1 MTIDRQQFLDELKL
15 REQIRRA
22 ISIIGERKQV
32 ANKQLLSEEQRL
44 RKVIRKLLKEE
55 EGQGDE
61 STGISYLRRDLKK
74 TIPELEG
81 GYKALRSKKEQRDSY
96 RAHII
101 SALKDIIL
109 RGDTNFNAKSDG
121 DAIADGVDAPMD
133 AGMNEEIDVNFG
145 DAESF
150 PDPSKKLDI
159 GREKPEELQAVEDE
173 NTEDK
178 ELTDFSIEGE
188 DKTGAAAALT
198 SMKQIE
204 KVVINTYST
213 LYDPTDRELY
223 ADYLITNTQ
232 LYFDEFEKELQ
243 TIIPEPENPEY
254 EKRKEPESSELDVG
268 EPEIPGISDEEVNPL

>member
-22 ISIIGERKQV
+22 IAIIGERKQ
-32 ANKQLLSEEQRL
+32 AQQAQMLAEEKRL

-74 TIPELEG
+74 IVPELES
-81 GYKALRSKKEQRDSY
+81 GYKALRSKQEQRDSY

-101 SALKDIIL
+101 NAMKDIIL
-109 RGDTNFNAKSDG
+109 RGDTNFNAKADK
-121 DAIADGVDAPMD
+121 DPIADGVDAPID
-133 AGMNEEIDVNFG
+133 TGLNEEIDVKFADSEN
-145 DAESF
+145 F
-150 PDPSKKLDI
+150 PDPNKKLDI
-159 GREKPEELQAVEDE
+159 GREKPEELQEPEE
-173 NTEDK
+173 NEEDK
-178 ELTDFSIEGE
+178 ELSDFSIEGE

-204 KVVINTYST
+204 KVIINTYST

-254 EKRKEPESSELDVG
+254 EKRKEPEAAELDVG
-268 EPEIPGISDEEVNPL
+268 EPEIPGISDEEINPL

>member
-1 MTIDRQQFLDELKL
+1 MMINRQQFLDELKL

-22 ISIIGERKQV
+22 IAIIGERKQT
-32 ANKQLLSEEQRL
+32 KQTQMLSEEKRL
-44 RKVIRKLLKEE
+44 RKVIRRLLKEE

-109 RGDTNFNAKSDG
+109 RGNTNFNAKSDG
-121 DAIADGVDAPMD
+121 DPIADGVDAPMD
-133 AGMNEEIDVNFG
+133 AGINEEIDVNFG

-150 PDPSKKLDI
+150 PDPEKKLDI
-159 GREKPEELQAVEDE
+159 GREKPEEIQTMEDE
-173 NTEDK
+173 STEDK

-254 EKRKEPESSELDVG
+254 DKRKEPEAAELDVE
-268 EPEIPGISDEEVNPL
+268 EPEIPGISDEDINPL

>member
-22 ISIIGERKQV
+22 ISIIGERKQNQQ
-32 ANKQLLSEEQRL
+32 AQMLAEEQRL

-61 STGISYLRRDLKK
+61 STGMSYLRRDLKK
-74 TIPELEG
+74 VIPELEG
-81 GYKALRSKKEQRDSY
+81 GYKALRSKREQRDSY

-101 SALKDIIL
+101 NALKDIIL
-109 RGDTNFNAKSDG
+109 RGNTNFNAKSDEN
-121 DAIADGVDAPMD
+121 GVDAPNNT
-133 AGMNEEIDVNFG
+133 GLNEEIDVNFG
-145 DAESF
+145 DSENF
-150 PDPSKKLDI
+150 PDPSKKIDF
-159 GREKPEELQAVEDE
+159 GREKPEELQSMEDDSEE
-173 NTEDK
+173 NK
-178 ELTDFSIEGE
+178 ELDDFSIEGE
-188 DKTGAAAALT
+188 DKTGAAGALI

-223 ADYLITNTQ
+223 ADYLITNVQ

-243 TIIPEPENPEY
+243 TILPEPENPEY
-254 EKRKEPESSELDVG
+254 EKRKEPESSELDAP
-268 EPEIPGISDEEVNPL
+268 EPEIPGISDEEENPL

>member
-1 MTIDRQQFLDELKL
+1 MMINRQQFLDELKL

-22 ISIIGERKQV
+22 IAVIGERKQT
-32 ANKQLLSEEQRL
+32 KQTQILSEEKRL
-44 RKVIRKLLKEE
+44 RKVIRSLLKEE

-74 TIPELEG
+74 IIPELEG

-101 SALKDIIL
+101 GALKDIIL

-121 DAIADGVDAPMD
+121 DGIADGVNAPVD
-133 AGMNEEIDVNFG
+133 AGLNEEIDVKIA
-145 DAESF
+145 DSEDF
-150 PDPSKKLDI
+150 PDPEKKLDI
-159 GREKPEELQAVEDE
+159 GREKPEELQSMEDDNEE
-173 NTEDK
+173 NE
-178 ELTDFSIEGE
+178 ELDDFSIEGE

-213 LYDPTDRELY
+213 LYDLTDRELF

-243 TIIPEPENPEY
+243 AIIPEPENPEY
-254 EKRKEPESSELDVG
+254 EKRKEPEAAELDVG
-268 EPEIPGISDEEVNPL
+268 EPEIPGISDEETNPL

>member
-1 MTIDRQQFLDELKL
+1 MMIDRQQFLDELKL

-121 DAIADGVDAPMD
+121 DAIADGVDARMD
-133 AGMNEEIDVNFG
+133 AGMNEEIDVKIS
-145 DAESF
+145 DSEDF

-159 GREKPEELQAVEDE
+159 GREKPEELQAVEDGNEE
-173 NTEDK
+173 NK
-178 ELTDFSIEGE
+178 ELDDFSIEGE

-254 EKRKEPESSELDVG
+254 EKRKEPEAAELDVG
-268 EPEIPGISDEEVNPL
+268 EPEIPGISDEEENPL

>member
-22 ISIIGERKQV
+22 ISIIGERKQAQQV
-32 ANKQLLSEEQRL
+32 QMLSEEKRL
-44 RKVIRKLLKEE
+44 RKVIRRLLKEE

-121 DAIADGVDAPMD
+121 DALEDSVDAPMD
-133 AGMNEEIDVNFG
+133 AGMNEEIDVKIA
-145 DAESF
+145 DSEDF

-159 GREKPEELQAVEDE
+159 GREKPEELQAVEDDNEE
-173 NTEDK
+173 NK
-178 ELTDFSIEGE
+178 ELDDFSIEGE
-188 DKTGAAAALT
+188 DKTGAAAAMT

-254 EKRKEPESSELDVG
+254 EKRKEPEAAELDVG
-268 EPEIPGISDEEVNPL
+268 EPEIPGISDEEENPL

>member
-1 MTIDRQQFLDELKL
+1 MMIDRQQFLDELKL

-44 RKVIRKLLKEE
+44 RKVIRRLLKEE

-121 DAIADGVDAPMD
+121 DALADGVDAPMD

-159 GREKPEELQAVEDE
+159 GREKPEEIQAVEDDSEE
-173 NTEDK
+173 NK
-178 ELTDFSIEGE
+178 ELDDFSIEGE

-254 EKRKEPESSELDVG
+254 EKRKEPEAAELDVG

>member
-22 ISIIGERKQV
+22 IAIIGERKQNQQTQML
-32 ANKQLLSEEQRL
+32 AEEKRL

-74 TIPELEG
+74 IIPELES

-101 SALKDIIL
+101 GALKDIIL

-121 DAIADGVDAPMD
+121 DAIADGVDAPID
-133 AGMNEEIDVNFG
+133 SGLNEEIDVNFG
-145 DAESF
+145 DSEDF
-150 PDPSKKLDI
+150 PDPEKKLDI
-159 GREKPEELQAVEDE
+159 GREKPEELQAVEDDSEE
-173 NTEDK
+173 NK
-178 ELTDFSIEGE
+178 ELDDFSIEGE

-243 TIIPEPENPEY
+243 AIIPEPENPEY
-254 EKRKEPESSELDVG
+254 EKRKEPEAAELDVG
-268 EPEIPGISDEEVNPL
+268 EPEIPGISDEEINPL

>member
-22 ISIIGERKQV
+22 IAIIGERKQNQQTQML
-32 ANKQLLSEEQRL
+32 AEEKRL

-74 TIPELEG
+74 IIPELEG

-101 SALKDIIL
+101 GALKDIIL

-121 DAIADGVDAPMD
+121 DALADGGDAPID
-133 AGMNEEIDVNFG
+133 SGLNEEIDVNFG
-145 DAESF
+145 DSENF
-150 PDPSKKLDI
+150 PDPEKKLDI
-159 GREKPEELQAVEDE
+159 GREKPEELQSAEDDNEE
-173 NTEDK
+173 NK
-178 ELTDFSIEGE
+178 ELDDFSIEGE

-223 ADYLITNTQ
+223 ADYLVTNTQ

-243 TIIPEPENPEY
+243 AIIPEPENPEY
-254 EKRKEPESSELDVG
+254 EKRKEPEAAELDVG
-268 EPEIPGISDEEVNPL
+268 EPEIPGISDEEINPL

>member
-22 ISIIGERKQV
+22 ISIIGERKQAQQV
-32 ANKQLLSEEQRL
+32 QMLSEEKRL
-44 RKVIRKLLKEE
+44 RKVIRRLLKEE

-121 DAIADGVDAPMD
+121 DALADGVDAPMD
-133 AGMNEEIDVNFG
+133 AGMNEEIDVKIA
-145 DAESF
+145 DSEEF

-159 GREKPEELQAVEDE
+159 GREKPEELQAVEDDNEE
-173 NTEDK
+173 NK
-178 ELTDFSIEGE
+178 ELDDFSIEGE

-254 EKRKEPESSELDVG
+254 EKRKEPEAAELDVG
-268 EPEIPGISDEEVNPL
+268 EPEIPGISDEEENPL

>member
-22 ISIIGERKQV
+22 IAIIGERKQSQQTQML
-32 ANKQLLSEEQRL
+32 AEEKRL
-44 RKVIRKLLKEE
+44 RQVIRKLLKEE

-74 TIPELEG
+74 IIPELEG

-121 DAIADGVDAPMD
+121 ADAPID
-133 AGMNEEIDVNFG
+133 SGLNEEIDVNFG
-145 DAESF
+145 DSENF
-150 PDPSKKLDI
+150 PDPNKKLDI
-159 GREKPEELQAVEDE
+159 GREKPEELQAVEDDNEE
-173 NTEDK
+173 NK
-178 ELTDFSIEGE
+178 ELDDFSIEGE

-213 LYDPTDRELY
+213 LYDLNDRELY
-223 ADYLITNTQ
+223 ADYLVTNTQ

-254 EKRKEPESSELDVG
+254 EKRKEPEAAELDVG
-268 EPEIPGISDEEVNPL
+268 EPEIPGISDEEINPL

>member
-22 ISIIGERKQV
+22 IAIIGERKQT
-32 ANKQLLSEEQRL
+32 KQTQMLSEEKRL
-44 RKVIRKLLKEE
+44 RKVIRRLLKEE

-121 DAIADGVDAPMD
+121 DALADGVDAPMD

-159 GREKPEELQAVEDE
+159 GREKPEELQAVEDD

-254 EKRKEPESSELDVG
+254 EKRKEPEAAELDVG

>member
-22 ISIIGERKQV
+22 IAIIGERKQNQQTQIL
-32 ANKQLLSEEQRL
+32 AEEKRL

-74 TIPELEG
+74 IIPELEG

-101 SALKDIIL
+101 GALKDIIL

-121 DAIADGVDAPMD
+121 DAIADGVDAPID
-133 AGMNEEIDVNFG
+133 SGLNEEIDVKIA
-145 DAESF
+145 DSEDF
-150 PDPSKKLDI
+150 PDPEKKLDI
-159 GREKPEELQAVEDE
+159 GREKPEELQSAEDDNEE
-173 NTEDK
+173 NK
-178 ELTDFSIEGE
+178 ELDDFSIEGE

-223 ADYLITNTQ
+223 ADYLVTNTQ

-243 TIIPEPENPEY
+243 AIIPEPENPEY
-254 EKRKEPESSELDVG
+254 EKRKEPEAAELDVG

>member
-1 MTIDRQQFLDELKL
+1 MIDRQQFLDELKL

-22 ISIIGERKQV
+22 ISIIGERKQ
-32 ANKQLLSEEQRL
+32 NQQTQMLSEEKRL
-44 RKVIRKLLKEE
+44 RRVLRKLLKEE

-74 TIPELEG
+74 IIPELEG
-81 GYKALRSKKEQRDSY
+81 GYKALRSKQEQRDSY

-101 SALKDIIL
+101 NALKDIIL

-121 DAIADGVDAPMD
+121 DAIADGVDAPIST
-133 AGMNEEIDVNFG
+133 GLNEEIDVKFG

-150 PDPSKKLDI
+150 PDPEKKLDI
-159 GREKPEELQAVEDE
+159 GREKPEELQEPEDDNKE
-173 NTEDK
+173 SK
-178 ELTDFSIEGE
+178 ELDDFSLEGE
-188 DKTGAAAALT
+188 DRTGAAAALT

-204 KVVINTYST
+204 KVVINTYGT

-243 TIIPEPENPEY
+243 AIIPEPENPEY
-254 EKRKEPESSELDVG
+254 EKRKEPEAAELDIG
-268 EPEIPGISDEEVNPL
+268 EPEIPGISDEEINPL

>member
-121 DAIADGVDAPMD
+121 DALADGVDAPMD

-150 PDPSKKLDI
+150 PDPEKKLDI
-159 GREKPEELQAVEDE
+159 GREKPEELQAVEDDNEE
-173 NTEDK
+173 NK
-178 ELTDFSIEGE
+178 ELDDFSIEGE

-254 EKRKEPESSELDVG
+254 EKRKEPEAAELDVG
-268 EPEIPGISDEEVNPL
+268 EPEIPGISDEETNPL

>member
-1 MTIDRQQFLDELKL
+1 MINRQQFLDELKL

-22 ISIIGERKQV
+22 IAIIGERKQT
-32 ANKQLLSEEQRL
+32 KQTQMLSEEKRL
-44 RKVIRKLLKEE
+44 RKVIRRLLKEE

-81 GYKALRSKKEQRDSY
+81 GYKALRSKREQRDSY
-96 RAHII
+96 RTHII

-133 AGMNEEIDVNFG
+133 AEMNEEIDVNFG
-145 DAESF
+145 DSESF
-150 PDPSKKLDI
+150 PDPEKKLDI
-159 GREKPEELQAVEDE
+159 GREKPEELQTMEDE

-254 EKRKEPESSELDVG
+254 DKRKEPEAAELDVG
-268 EPEIPGISDEEVNPL
+268 EPEIPGISDEEINPL

>member
-32 ANKQLLSEEQRL
+32 AKTQMLSEEQRL

-121 DAIADGVDAPMD
+121 DALADGVDAPID
-133 AGMNEEIDVNFG
+133 AGMNEEIDVKIA
-145 DAESF
+145 DSEDF

-159 GREKPEELQAVEDE
+159 GREKPEELQAVEDDNEE
-173 NTEDK
+173 NK
-178 ELTDFSIEGE
+178 ELDDFSIQGE

-254 EKRKEPESSELDVG
+254 EKRKEPEAAELDVG
-268 EPEIPGISDEEVNPL
+268 EPEIPGISDEEANPL

>member
-22 ISIIGERKQV
+22 IAIIGERKQNQQTQML
-32 ANKQLLSEEQRL
+32 AEEKRL

-74 TIPELEG
+74 IIPELEG

-101 SALKDIIL
+101 GALKDIIL

-121 DAIADGVDAPMD
+121 DAIADGVDAPID
-133 AGMNEEIDVNFG
+133 SGLNEEIDVKIA
-145 DAESF
+145 DSEDF
-150 PDPSKKLDI
+150 PDPEKKLDI
-159 GREKPEELQAVEDE
+159 GREKPEELQSAEDDNEE
-173 NTEDK
+173 NK
-178 ELTDFSIEGE
+178 ELDDFSIEGE

-223 ADYLITNTQ
+223 ADYLVTNTQ

-243 TIIPEPENPEY
+243 AIIPEPENPEY
-254 EKRKEPESSELDVG
+254 EKRKEPEAAELDVG
-268 EPEIPGISDEEVNPL
+268 EPEIPGISDEEINPL

>member
-1 MTIDRQQFLDELKL
+1 MINRQQFLDELKL

-22 ISIIGERKQV
+22 IAVIGERKQT
-32 ANKQLLSEEQRL
+32 KQTQILSEEKRL
-44 RKVIRKLLKEE
+44 RKVIRSLLKEE

-74 TIPELEG
+74 IIPELEG

-101 SALKDIIL
+101 GALKDIIL

-121 DAIADGVDAPMD
+121 DGIADGVNAPVD
-133 AGMNEEIDVNFG
+133 AGLNEEIDVKIA
-145 DAESF
+145 DSEDF
-150 PDPSKKLDI
+150 PDPEKKLDI
-159 GREKPEELQAVEDE
+159 GREKPEELQSMEDDNE
-173 NTEDK
+173 ESE
-178 ELTDFSIEGE
+178 ELDDFSIEGE

-213 LYDPTDRELY
+213 LYDLTDRELY

-254 EKRKEPESSELDVG
+254 EKRKEPEAAELDVG
-268 EPEIPGISDEEVNPL
+268 EPEIPGISDEEINPL

>member
-22 ISIIGERKQV
+22 IAIIGERKQT
-32 ANKQLLSEEQRL
+32 KQTQMLSEEKRL
-44 RKVIRKLLKEE
+44 RKVIRRLLKEE

-109 RGDTNFNAKSDG
+109 RGNTNFNAKSDG
-121 DAIADGVDAPMD
+121 DPIADGVDAPMD
-133 AGMNEEIDVNFG
+133 AGINEEIDVNFG

-150 PDPSKKLDI
+150 PDPEKKLDI
-159 GREKPEELQAVEDE
+159 GREKPEEIQTMEDE
-173 NTEDK
+173 STEDK

-254 EKRKEPESSELDVG
+254 DKRKEPEAAELDVG
-268 EPEIPGISDEEVNPL
+268 EPEIPGISDEENNPL

>member
-121 DAIADGVDAPMD
+121 DALSDGVDAPMD
-133 AGMNEEIDVNFG
+133 AGMNEEIDVKIS
-145 DAESF
+145 DSEDF

-159 GREKPEELQAVEDE
+159 GREKPEELQAVEDDNEE
-173 NTEDK
+173 NK
-178 ELTDFSIEGE
+178 ELDDFSIEGE

-254 EKRKEPESSELDVG
+254 EKRKEPEAAELDVG
-268 EPEIPGISDEEVNPL
+268 EPEIPGISDEEENPL

>member
-1 MTIDRQQFLDELKL
+1 MMIDRQQFLDELKL

-22 ISIIGERKQV
+22 IAIIGERKQNQQTQML
-32 ANKQLLSEEQRL
+32 AEEKRL

-74 TIPELEG
+74 VIPELES

-101 SALKDIIL
+101 GALKDIIL

-121 DAIADGVDAPMD
+121 DAIADGVDAPID
-133 AGMNEEIDVNFG
+133 SGLNEEIDVNFG
-145 DAESF
+145 DSEDF
-150 PDPSKKLDI
+150 PDPEKKLDI
-159 GREKPEELQAVEDE
+159 GREKPEELQAVEDDNEE
-173 NTEDK
+173 NK
-178 ELTDFSIEGE
+178 ELDDFSIEGE

-243 TIIPEPENPEY
+243 AIIPEPENPEY
-254 EKRKEPESSELDVG
+254 EKRKEPEAAELDVG
-268 EPEIPGISDEEVNPL
+268 EPEIPGISDEEINPL

>member
-22 ISIIGERKQV
+22 IAIIGERKQNQQTQML
-32 ANKQLLSEEQRL
+32 AEEKRL

-74 TIPELEG
+74 VIPELEG

-121 DAIADGVDAPMD
+121 DALADGVDAPID
-133 AGMNEEIDVNFG
+133 SGLNEEIDVNFG
-145 DAESF
+145 DSENF
-150 PDPSKKLDI
+150 PDPAKKLDI
-159 GREKPEELQAVEDE
+159 GREKPEELQAVEDDNEE
-173 NTEDK
+173 NK
-178 ELTDFSIEGE
+178 ELDDFSIEGE

-254 EKRKEPESSELDVG
+254 EKRKEPEAAELDVG
-268 EPEIPGISDEEVNPL
+268 EPEIPGISDEEINPL

>member
-15 REQIRRA
+15 REQVRRA
-22 ISIIGERKQV
+22 IAIISERKQ
-32 ANKQLLSEEQRL
+32 AQQAQMLAEEKRL

-74 TIPELEG
+74 IVPELES
-81 GYKALRSKKEQRDSY
+81 GYKALRSKQEQRDSY

-101 SALKDIIL
+101 NAMKDIIL

-121 DAIADGVDAPMD
+121 DALADGVDAPID
-133 AGMNEEIDVNFG
+133 TGLNEEIDVKFADSEN
-145 DAESF
+145 F
-150 PDPSKKLDI
+150 PDPNKKLDI
-159 GREKPEELQAVEDE
+159 GREKPEELQEPEE
-173 NTEDK
+173 NEEDK
-178 ELTDFSIEGE
+178 ELSDFSIEGE

-204 KVVINTYST
+204 KVIINTYST
-213 LYDPTDRELY
+213 LYDPNDRELY
-223 ADYLITNTQ
+223 ADYLITNSQ

-254 EKRKEPESSELDVG
+254 EKRKEPEAAELDVG
-268 EPEIPGISDEEVNPL
+268 EPEIPGISDEEINPL

>member
-1 MTIDRQQFLDELKL
+1 MIDRQQFLDELKL

-32 ANKQLLSEEQRL
+32 ANTQLLSEEQRL

-74 TIPELEG
+74 IIPELEG

-96 RAHII
+96 RAHIVG
-101 SALKDIIL
+101 ALQDIIL
-109 RGDTNFNAKSDG
+109 RGDTNFGAKSDG
-121 DAIADGVDAPMD
+121 DSIADGVDAPID
-133 AGMNEEIDVNFG
+133 TGLNEEIDVKFG
-145 DAESF
+145 DSENF
-150 PDPSKKLDI
+150 PDPEKKLDI
-159 GREKPEELQAVEDE
+159 GREKPEELQSMEDDNEE
-173 NTEDK
+173 NK
-178 ELTDFSIEGE
+178 ELDDFSIEGE

-204 KVVINTYST
+204 KVVINTYGT

-243 TIIPEPENPEY
+243 AIIPEPENPEY
-254 EKRKEPESSELDVG
+254 EKRKAPEVAEL
-268 EPEIPGISDEEVNPL
+268 EPEIPGISDEDVNPL

>member
-121 DAIADGVDAPMD
+121 DALADGVDAPMD

-159 GREKPEELQAVEDE
+159 GREKPEELQAVEDDNEE
-173 NTEDK
+173 NK
-178 ELTDFSIEGE
+178 ELDDFSIEGE

-254 EKRKEPESSELDVG
+254 EKRKEPEAAELDVG
-268 EPEIPGISDEEVNPL
+268 EPEIPGISDEEINPL

>member
-1 MTIDRQQFLDELKL
+1 MMIDRQQFLDELKL

-22 ISIIGERKQV
+22 IAIIGERKQNQQTQML
-32 ANKQLLSEEQRL
+32 AEEKRL

-74 TIPELEG
+74 IIPELEG

-101 SALKDIIL
+101 GALKDIIL

-121 DAIADGVDAPMD
+121 DAIADGVDAPID
-133 AGMNEEIDVNFG
+133 SGLNEEIDVKIA
-145 DAESF
+145 DSEDF
-150 PDPSKKLDI
+150 PDPEKKLDI
-159 GREKPEELQAVEDE
+159 GREKPEELQSAEDDNEE
-173 NTEDK
+173 NK
-178 ELTDFSIEGE
+178 ELDDFSIEGE

-223 ADYLITNTQ
+223 ADYLVTNTQ

-243 TIIPEPENPEY
+243 AIIPEPENPEY
-254 EKRKEPESSELDVG
+254 EKRKEPEAAELDVG
-268 EPEIPGISDEEVNPL
+268 EPEIPGISDEEINPL

>member
-121 DAIADGVDAPMD
+121 DALADGVDAPMD

-159 GREKPEELQAVEDE
+159 GREKPEEIQAVEDDSEE
-173 NTEDK
+173 NK
-178 ELTDFSIEGE
+178 ELDDFSIEGE

-254 EKRKEPESSELDVG
+254 EKRKEPEAAELDVG

>member
-1 MTIDRQQFLDELKL
+1 MMINRQQFLDELKL

-22 ISIIGERKQV
+22 IAIIGERKQT
-32 ANKQLLSEEQRL
+32 KQTQMLSEEKRL
-44 RKVIRKLLKEE
+44 RKVIRRLLKEE

-121 DAIADGVDAPMD
+121 DALADGVDAPMD

-145 DAESF
+145 DSESF
-150 PDPSKKLDI
+150 PDPEKKLDI
-159 GREKPEELQAVEDE
+159 GREKPEEIQAVEDDSEE
-173 NTEDK
+173 NK
-178 ELTDFSIEGE
+178 ELDDFSIEGE

-198 SMKQIE
+198 SIKQIE

-254 EKRKEPESSELDVG
+254 EKRKEPEAAELDVG

>member
-1 MTIDRQQFLDELKL
+1 MMIDRQQFLDELKL

-22 ISIIGERKQV
+22 ISIIGERKQNQQ
-32 ANKQLLSEEQRL
+32 AQLLSEEQRL

-121 DAIADGVDAPMD
+121 DALADGVDAPMD
-133 AGMNEEIDVNFG
+133 AGMNEEIDVKIA
-145 DAESF
+145 DSEDF

-159 GREKPEELQAVEDE
+159 GREKPEELQAVEDDNEE
-173 NTEDK
+173 NK
-178 ELTDFSIEGE
+178 ELDDFSIEGE

-254 EKRKEPESSELDVG
+254 EKRKEPEATELDVG
-268 EPEIPGISDEEVNPL
+268 EPEIPGISDEEENPL

>member
-22 ISIIGERKQV
+22 IAIIGERKQT
-32 ANKQLLSEEQRL
+32 KQTQMLSEEKRL
-44 RKVIRKLLKEE
+44 RKVIRRLLKEE

-178 ELTDFSIEGE
+178 ELADFSIEGE

-254 EKRKEPESSELDVG
+254 EKRKEPEAAELDVG

>member
-121 DAIADGVDAPMD
+121 DALADGVDAPID
-133 AGMNEEIDVNFG
+133 AGMNEEIDVKIS
-145 DAESF
+145 DSEDF

-159 GREKPEELQAVEDE
+159 GREKPEELQAVEDDNEE
-173 NTEDK
+173 NK
-178 ELTDFSIEGE
+178 ELDDFSIEGE

-254 EKRKEPESSELDVG
+254 EKRKEPEAAELDVG
-268 EPEIPGISDEEVNPL
+268 EPEIPGISDEETNPL

>member
-22 ISIIGERKQV
+22 ISIIGERKQAQQV
-32 ANKQLLSEEQRL
+32 QLLSEEQRL

-74 TIPELEG
+74 IIPELEG

-101 SALKDIIL
+101 GALKDIIL

-121 DAIADGVDAPMD
+121 DALADGVDAPMD
-133 AGMNEEIDVNFG
+133 AGMNEEIDVKIA
-145 DAESF
+145 DSEDF

-159 GREKPEELQAVEDE
+159 GREKPEELQSMEDDNE
-173 NTEDK
+173 ESK
-178 ELTDFSIEGE
+178 ELDDFSIQGE

-254 EKRKEPESSELDVG
+254 EKRKEPEAAELDVG
-268 EPEIPGISDEEVNPL
+268 EPEIPGISDEEENPL

>member
-32 ANKQLLSEEQRL
+32 AKTQFLSEEQRL

-74 TIPELEG
+74 MIPELEG
-81 GYKALRSKKEQRDSY
+81 GYKALRSKQEQRDSY

-121 DAIADGVDAPMD
+121 DGVDAPMD
-133 AGMNEEIDVNFG
+133 VGMNEEIDVNFG

-150 PDPSKKLDI
+150 PDPEKKLDI
-159 GREKPEELQAVEDE
+159 GREKPEELQSMEDDGAE
-173 NTEDK
+173 SK
-178 ELTDFSIEGE
+178 ELDDFSIEGE
-188 DKTGAAAALT
+188 DRTGAAAALT

-254 EKRKEPESSELDVG
+254 EKRKEPEVAS
-268 EPEIPGISDEEVNPL
+268 EIPGISDEDVNPF

>member
-44 RKVIRKLLKEE
+44 RKVIRRLLKEE

-121 DAIADGVDAPMD
+121 DALADGVDAPMD
-133 AGMNEEIDVNFG
+133 AGMNEEIDVKIA
-145 DAESF
+145 DSEDF

-159 GREKPEELQAVEDE
+159 GREKPEELQAVEDDNEE
-173 NTEDK
+173 NK
-178 ELTDFSIEGE
+178 ELDDFSIEGE

-254 EKRKEPESSELDVG
+254 EKRKEPEAAELDVG

>member
-22 ISIIGERKQV
+22 ISIIGERKQNQQ
-32 ANKQLLSEEQRL
+32 AQMLAEEKRL

-74 TIPELEG
+74 IIPELEG

-121 DAIADGVDAPMD
+121 DAPIGS
-133 AGMNEEIDVNFG
+133 GLNEEIDVKIA
-145 DAESF
+145 DSEDF
-150 PDPSKKLDI
+150 PDPEKKLDI
-159 GREKPEELQAVEDE
+159 GREKPEELQAAEDDSEE
-173 NTEDK
+173 NK
-178 ELTDFSIEGE
+178 ELDDFSIEGE

-254 EKRKEPESSELDVG
+254 EKRKEPEAAELDVG
-268 EPEIPGISDEEVNPL
+268 EPEIPGISDEEENPL

>member
-44 RKVIRKLLKEE
+44 RKVIRRLLKEE

-121 DAIADGVDAPMD
+121 DALADGVDAPMD

-159 GREKPEELQAVEDE
+159 GREKPEEIQAVEDDSEE
-173 NTEDK
+173 NK
-178 ELTDFSIEGE
+178 ELDDFSIEGE

-254 EKRKEPESSELDVG
+254 EKRKEPEAAELDVG

>member
-22 ISIIGERKQV
+22 IAIIGERKQT
-32 ANKQLLSEEQRL
+32 KQTQMLSEEKRL
-44 RKVIRKLLKEE
+44 RKVIRRLLKEE

-121 DAIADGVDAPMD
+121 DALADGVDAPMD

-150 PDPSKKLDI
+150 PDPEKKLDI
-159 GREKPEELQAVEDE
+159 GREKPEEIQTMEDE
-173 NTEDK
+173 STEDK

-254 EKRKEPESSELDVG
+254 DKRKEPEAAELDVG
-268 EPEIPGISDEEVNPL
+268 EPEIPGISDEENNPL

>member
-22 ISIIGERKQV
+22 IAIIGERKQNQQTQML
-32 ANKQLLSEEQRL
+32 AEEKRL

-74 TIPELEG
+74 TIPELES

-101 SALKDIIL
+101 GALKDIIL

-121 DAIADGVDAPMD
+121 DALADGVDAPID
-133 AGMNEEIDVNFG
+133 SGLNEEIDVNFG
-145 DAESF
+145 DSENF
-150 PDPSKKLDI
+150 PDPAKKLDI
-159 GREKPEELQAVEDE
+159 GREKPEELQAVEDDNEE
-173 NTEDK
+173 NK
-178 ELTDFSIEGE
+178 ELDDFSIEGE

-243 TIIPEPENPEY
+243 TITPEPENPEY
-254 EKRKEPESSELDVG
+254 EKRKEPEAAELDVG
-268 EPEIPGISDEEVNPL
+268 EPEIPGISDEEENPL